1 MSQETTPYAEL
12 TYEEKL
18 ARKKE
23 LLNITD
29 NE

>member
-1 MSQETTPYAEL
+1 MSQEIKPFAEL

-29 NE
+29 ND